1 MTEKELTSEEFESA
15 FKTLKTNK
23 ANGYDD
29 INSNVVKD
37 VYKELTE
44 PLFHIC
50 KLSIRSGVFP
60 NKMKIAKVTPLFK
73 SDEADLLKNYRP
85 ISVLPTFS
93 KILERIIYNRI
104 YSHITENNMLY
115 NKQFGFRENC
125 STDLAILNWLKKYTS
140 RLKNMNIHLE
150 FL

>member
-1 MTEKELTSEEFESA
+1 ML
-15 FKTLKTNK
+15 LN
-23 ANGYDD
+23 
-29 INSNVVKD
+29 

-85 ISVLPTFS
+85 ISVLPNVLQNIGT
-93 KILERIIYNRI
+93 YNI
-104 YSHITENNMLY
+104 
-115 NKQFGFRENC
+115 
-125 STDLAILNWLKKYTS
+125 
-140 RLKNMNIHLE
+140 
-150 FL
+150 